1 MTSPVMRRACNAVI
15 SGRVPLVNR
24 LTYGTLRYSANAFS
38 NSLWKLP
45 LLVIHLLSQIFFNS
59 AVKSSRFGRSGDVTV
74 INLLSISRN
83 LYSSSLFKF
92 RLYVVSHQVLKPL
105 RLLLL
110 LYLKSYSYRSYD
122 YIVNSHLYYHT
133 PSEPPIF

>member
-15 SGRVPLVNR
+15 SGRVHLVNR

-38 NSLWKLP
+38 NFLWKLP

-83 LYSSSLFKF
+83 LYSSLFKF
-92 RLYVVSHQVLKPL
+92 LLYVVSHRVSKPL

-110 LYLKSYSYRSYD
+110 SLPSLYQKFSTTFHPVL
-122 YIVNSHLYYHT
+122 H
-133 PSEPPIF
+133 FF

>member
-1 MTSPVMRRACNAVI
+1 MTSPVIRRACRAVI
-15 SGRVPLVNR
+15 RGRVPLVNR

-83 LYSSSLFKF
+83 LYSSLFKF
-92 RLYVVSHQVLKPL
+92 LLYIVSHRVSKPL

-110 LYLKSYSYRSYD
+110 LYIKSYSYRSHD
-122 YIVNSHLYYHT
+122 YV
-133 PSEPPIF
+133 

>member
-1 MTSPVMRRACNAVI
+1 MTSPVMRRACRAVI
-15 SGRVPLVNR
+15 RGRVPLVNR

-83 LYSSSLFKF
+83 LYSSLFKF
-92 RLYVVSHQVLKPL
+92 LLYIVSHRVSKPL

-110 LYLKSYSYRSYD
+110 LYLLNYSYRSYD

>member
-38 NSLWKLP
+38 NFLWKLP

-83 LYSSSLFKF
+83 SYSSLFKF
-92 RLYVVSHQVLKPL
+92 LLYVVSHRVSKPL

-110 LYLKSYSYRSYD
+110 SLPSLYQKFSTTFHPVL
-122 YIVNSHLYYHT
+122 H
-133 PSEPPIF
+133 FF

>member
-1 MTSPVMRRACNAVI
+1 MTSHVMRRACNAVI
-15 SGRVPLVNR
+15 SGRGPLVNR

-38 NSLWKLP
+38 NFLWKLP

-83 LYSSSLFKF
+83 LYSSLFKF
-92 RLYVVSHQVLKPL
+92 LLYVVSHRVSKPL

-110 LYLKSYSYRSYD
+110 SLPSLYQKFSTTFHPVL
-122 YIVNSHLYYHT
+122 H
-133 PSEPPIF
+133 FF

>member
-15 SGRVPLVNR
+15 RGRVPLVNR

-83 LYSSSLFKF
+83 LYSSLFKF
-92 RLYVVSHQVLKPL
+92 LLYMVSHRGSEPL

-110 LYLKSYSYRSYD
+110 SLPSLYQKFSTTFHPVL
-122 YIVNSHLYYHT
+122 H
-133 PSEPPIF
+133 FF